1 MHAAP
6 KVAFTPKGGCPLKPK
21 ERPTSPS
28 KARPCSIHPQ
38 GWVPIETLVCGWP
51 SPAPSGDG
59 SSIHPQGWVP
69 IETEGAQVGVAERV
83 AAVAFT
89 PKGGCPLKPVW
100 FACTNWRRPKCS
112 IHPQGWVLTGVQ
124 GFSAGFQP
132 QARFSQQGGRANR
145 RSPLHPAAT
154 GGRGK
159 IGRRANRRSPLHPAT
174 TGGRGRTSSATTRAP
189 WSLGQDSSRTA
200 PATPSLCSRPC
211 AARPESARSRSRH
224 SRARAGWSR

>member
-1 MHAAP
+1 
-6 KVAFTPKGGCPLKPK
+6 
-21 ERPTSPS
+21 
-28 KARPCSIHPQ
+28 
-38 GWVPIETLVCGWP
+38 
-51 SPAPSGDG
+51 
-59 SSIHPQGWVP
+59 
-69 IETEGAQVGVAERV
+69 
-83 AAVAFT
+83 
-89 PKGGCPLKPVW
+89 
-100 FACTNWRRPKCS
+100 
-112 IHPQGWVLTGVQ
+112 VLTGVQ

-145 RSPLHPAAT
+145 RSPLHPATT

-224 SRARAGWSR
+224 SQARAGWSR